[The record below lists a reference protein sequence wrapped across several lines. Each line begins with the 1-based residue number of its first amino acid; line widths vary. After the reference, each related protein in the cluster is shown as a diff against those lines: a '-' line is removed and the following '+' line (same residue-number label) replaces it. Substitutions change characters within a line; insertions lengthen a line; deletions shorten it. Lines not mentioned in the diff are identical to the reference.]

1 VRARPLAD
9 NVIPTEAVAGFDCR
23 IPATVDLAGAA
34 ERSRRRGL
42 GQGANC
48 LWGGTALFARVC
60 VDWRRLPRLRLAP
73 HFAAFKAQVDGWC
86 GEEGVSWE
94 LVNGTG
100 DGALLN
106 PTSPTDGQAWELF
119 TRAVRAAGI
128 ELHEPSI
135 FPAAT
140 DSRWIRM
147 ALGVPCFGF
156 SPMRRTPILLHD
168 HDEFVGVETFLEG
181 IRVFEAM
188 IPVLTGAAGGQKQ
201 QDAASGGT

>member
-1 VRARPLAD
+1 
-9 NVIPTEAVAGFDCR
+9 
-23 IPATVDLAGAA
+23 
-34 ERSRRRGL
+34 
-42 GQGANC
+42 
-48 LWGGTALFARVC
+48 
-60 VDWRRLPRLRLAP
+60 
-73 HFAAFKAQVDGWC
+73 
-86 GEEGVSWE
+86 VSWE

-106 PTSPTDGQAWELF
+106 PTSPTDGEAWELF
-119 TRAVRAAGI
+119 TRAVGAAGI

-140 DSRWIRM
+140 DSRWVRM

-168 HDEFVGVETFLEG
+168 HDEHIGVETFLEG

-188 IPVLTGAAGGQKQ
+188 IPVLTGSAKGSAAAPTAAAATATLAAAAGAGEE
-201 QDAASGGT
+201 